1 MTHRLY
7 AMDTHFMG
15 DNQGPTPAEQAALV
29 KAAGYDD
36 YYVTGAVHKPEKFD
50 ALRQAAHDAGLGIN
64 AAFECFEILKP
75 PTPTDLDHIEH
86 VLSALPDDGRLE
98 IALTAGGM
106 AKDSSQTDH
115 DDAALTWLEPIAQLL
130 ENYSREGSLYPHFHF
145 YVETLSDAIRLA
157 DTVGHPQ
164 LKVMFTS
171 YHWFFARHNLSHAEP
186 DYAELF
192 AQAGDRLNAVN
203 LCGSTVFA
211 NEQEAAGRMNPSIDP
226 LDTGDKDIDG
236 IVAELQ
242 RINFQGP
249 IGIQGYAV
257 TDTAESALRR
267 SFTKLKS
274 LLG

>member
-1 MTHRLY
+1 MTQRLF

-29 KAAGYDD
+29 KAIGYDD
-36 YYVTGAVHKPEKFD
+36 YYVTGGVNNTDKFD
-50 ALRQAAHDAGLGIN
+50 ALRGAADDAGLGIN
-64 AAFECFEILKP
+64 AAYETFEILQP
-75 PTPTDLDHIEH
+75 PTAADLESVEH
-86 VLSALPDDGRLE
+86 VLSLLPDYGRLE

-106 AKDSSQTDH
+106 TQDSSQADH
-115 DDAALTWLEPIAQLL
+115 DAEALAWLEPIAQLL
-130 ENYSREGSLYPHFHF
+130 EKHGREASLYPHFYF
-145 YVETLSDAIRLA
+145 YVETLQDAIRLA
-157 DTVGHPQ
+157 DKVDQPL

-171 YHWFFARHNLSHAEP
+171 YHWFFAWHNLSHTEP
-186 DYAELF
+186 DYAKLF
-192 AQAGDRLNAVN
+192 DQAGDRLNAVN
-203 LCGSTVFA
+203 LCGSHVFA
-211 NEQEAAGRMNPSIDP
+211 SEEEAAGRMNPSIDP

-236 IVAELQ
+236 IVAELR

-257 TDTAESALRR
+257 TDTAERALNR